1 MNEVRRRKVTWPAW
15 LDGQRAAGAGVVIA
29 FAAFLQIGF
38 SGMRSDMNQLRGEM
52 NQLRGDVNQQISDL
66 RGELGQFRADV
77 EVRLRAIEIQLAV
90 VDTRLSAVERHVG
103 IDGPSQKVADAGQ
116 ESRQTPY

>member
-1 MNEVRRRKVTWPAW
+1 M
-15 LDGQRAAGAGVVIA
+15 AGVVIA
-29 FAAFLQIGF
+29 FAAFIQVGF
-38 SGMRSDMNQLRGEM
+38 SGVRSDMNQLRGDM
-52 NQLRGDVNQQISDL
+52 NQQIFELRGDMTQLRRDMNQQISDL
-66 RGELGQFRADV
+66 RGELSRFRADV
-77 EVRLRAIEIQLAV
+77 EARLRAIEIQLAV